1 MMEIKEADSHITT
14 ASTTTEMNANLPKPA
29 G

>member
-1 MMEIKEADSHITT
+1 MMEINEADSHITT
-14 ASTTTEMNANLPKPA
+14 ASTTTEMNTNLPKPA